1 MTNTQHEDDGIHLSL
16 ATLVLVI
23 MVIIYLISGPVLR
36 KKNIQF
42 IRASGFTM
50 IAGVL
55 LTLIVKFFS
64 PSSNFVKGFKFNDV
78 FFFTFVLPWV
88 IFNVGYNQKIENFF
102 KYLRFIF
109 IYSIIGT
116 IITFILIS
124 FITYILNAHGFFCL
138 SHNDASLMNNN
149 NNNNNTNTTTTSSS
163 NYILNF
169 SLLEILQ
176 FAAAISASDPVT
188 AVSLLMNN
196 DEEKLKAITLGDS
209 VINNAVV
216 IGFYNIVKSLNK
228 QEKEFSFNV
237 AFELLYKCIYLFITS
252 FIVGAIVGMISAY
265 FFKRME
271 RFNMNR
277 VQQISLLLL
286 FAFISYTICD
296 YLQYSALIGLLSTAL
311 FMSHYTFFN
320 LSFLTREEST
330 VITMVLN
337 YLAEAFAFSLI
348 GMTIVDYSTRAY
360 SIRFVLIELMLI
372 VLTRGL
378 SIFAVTF
385 VFQKLFVGE
394 YHIKLSQQSILTV
407 IGCIRGVVSFGL
419 GISVET
425 TNQIHNEV
433 LESSVIYILLITN
446 VVFIAVLPMF
456 REKIKSIDD
465 SEETHMKSNLMLIS
479 DNMLKEEEKEDKE
492 CNRILKEEDMFY
504 FLHPN
509 TNSGGIDAGVDGKG
523 ESLTKRLMVFDN
535 KNIVP
540 FFVNNWPDVK
550 DDNENLAKLIQRALK
565 DWNDK
570 RKQINQS
577 NDNDNNLQI
586 PNHTKVEMDILSPIE
601 KDTY

>member
-1 MTNTQHEDDGIHLSL
+1 MTTNTPHDNNDGIHLSL

-23 MVIIYLISGPVLR
+23 MVIIYLISGPVLK

-50 IAGVL
+50 ITGVL

-64 PSSNFVKGFKFNDV
+64 PSSNFVKGFKFNDI

-109 IYSIIGT
+109 IYAIIGT

-138 SHNDASLMNNN
+138 SHTDASLINNN
-149 NNNNNTNTTTTSSS
+149 DDTTSSS
-163 NYILNF
+163 SKYVLNF

-188 AVSLLMNN
+188 AVSLLINN
-196 DEEKLKAITLGDS
+196 DSEKLNAITLGDS
-209 VINNAVV
+209 VINNAVA
-216 IGFYNIVKSLNK
+216 ISFYKIVKSLNN
-228 QEKEFSFNV
+228 QEKTFSFGV

-252 FIVGAIVGMISAY
+252 FIIGAIVGMISAY

-320 LSFLTREEST
+320 LSFLSREEST

-337 YLAEAFAFSLI
+337 YLAEAFAFAII

-360 SIRFVLIELMLI
+360 SIRFVLVELLLI
-372 VLTRGL
+372 VLTR
-378 SIFAVTF
+378 IVTVFAVTF
-385 VFQKLFVGE
+385 LFQKMFIGE

-419 GISVET
+419 GISIQTADQV
-425 TNQIHNEV
+425 HNEV
-433 LESSVIYILLITN
+433 IESSVVYILLITN
-446 VVFIAVLPMF
+446 VVFIAVLPVV
-456 REKIKSIDD
+456 RAKVKGVDGV
-465 SEETHMKSNLMLIS
+465 SEGEERNVMLIKDDKKVS
-479 DNMLKEEEKEDKE
+479 EEEKE
-492 CNRILKEEDMFY
+492 EEMFY

-509 TNSGGIDAGVDGKG
+509 TNSGKGEDGDMKG
-523 ESLTKRLMVFDN
+523 ESITKRVMVFDD
-535 KNIVP
+535 KNVVP
-540 FFVNNWPDVK
+540 VFVNNWPEVK
-550 DDNENLAKLIQRALK
+550 EDNEKLAKLIQCALK
-565 DWNDK
+565 EWEEK
-570 RKQINQS
+570 KIQVGKG
-577 NDNDNNLQI
+577 NNNVNSSSADLQVQKY
-586 PNHTKVEMDILSPIE
+586 TKIEMEILSPSE
-601 KDTY
+601 KEEY

>member
-1 MTNTQHEDDGIHLSL
+1 MTTNTPHEDNDGIHLSL

-23 MVIIYLISGPVLR
+23 MVIIYLIAGPVLK

-64 PSSNFVKGFKFNDV
+64 PSSNFVKSFKFNNI

-109 IYSIIGT
+109 IYAIIGT

-124 FITYILNAHGFFCL
+124 FTTYILNAYGFFCL
-138 SHNDASLMNNN
+138 SHTDTSLINNN
-149 NNNNNTNTTTTSSS
+149 DDSSTSSS
-163 NYILNF
+163 SKYVLNF

-188 AVSLLMNN
+188 AVSLLITN
-196 DEEKLKAITLGDS
+196 DSEKLNAITLGDS
-209 VINNAVV
+209 VINNAVA
-216 IGFYNIVKSLNK
+216 ISFYKIVKSLNN
-228 QEKEFSFNV
+228 QEKIFSFSV

-252 FIVGAIVGMISAY
+252 FIIGAIVGMISAY

-320 LSFLTREEST
+320 LSFLSREEST

-337 YLAEAFAFSLI
+337 YLAEAFAFAII

-360 SIRFVLIELMLI
+360 SIRFVLVELLLI
-372 VLTRGL
+372 VLTR
-378 SIFAVTF
+378 IITVFAVTF
-385 VFQKLFVGE
+385 LFQKMFVGE
-394 YHIKLSQQSILTV
+394 YHIKLSQQSILTI

-419 GISVET
+419 GISIQT
-425 TNQIHNEV
+425 ADQIHNEV
-433 LESSVIYILLITN
+433 IESSVVYILLITN
-446 VVFIAVLPMF
+446 VVFIAVLPF
-456 REKIKSIDD
+456 VREKVKDVD
-465 SEETHMKSNLMLIS
+465 NVSEVEERNVMLIKDDKS
-479 DNMLKEEEKEDKE
+479 VSEEEKE
-492 CNRILKEEDMFY
+492 EEMFY

-509 TNSGGIDAGVDGKG
+509 TNSGKGEDGDEKG
-523 ESLTKRLMVFDN
+523 ESMTKRVMVFDD
-535 KNIVP
+535 KNVVP
-540 FFVNNWPDVK
+540 VFVNNWPEVK
-550 DDNENLAKLIQRALK
+550 EDNEKLAKLIQCALK
-565 DWNDK
+565 EWEEK
-570 RKQINQS
+570 KKQIGKG
-577 NDNDNNLQI
+577 NNNVNSSSGDLQVQKY
-586 PNHTKVEMDILSPIE
+586 TKVEMEFLSSSE
-601 KDTY
+601 KEAY

>member
-1 MTNTQHEDDGIHLSL
+1 MTTNTPHENGIHLSI

-23 MVIIYLISGPVLR
+23 MVIIYLISGPVLK

-64 PSSNFVKGFKFNDV
+64 PSSNFVKGFKFNDI

-109 IYSIIGT
+109 IYAIIGT

-124 FITYILNAHGFFCL
+124 FTTYILNAHGFFCL
-138 SHNDASLMNNN
+138 SHTDASLIKNNDD
-149 NNNNNTNTTTTSSS
+149 TTSSK
-163 NYILNF
+163 YVLNF

-188 AVSLLMNN
+188 AVSLLIPN
-196 DEEKLKAITLGDS
+196 DSEKLNAITLGDS
-209 VINNAVV
+209 VINNAVA
-216 IGFYNIVKSLNK
+216 ISFYKIVKSLNS
-228 QEKEFSFNV
+228 QEKAFSLSV

-252 FIVGAIVGMISAY
+252 FIIGAIVGMISAY

-320 LSFLTREEST
+320 LSFLSREEST

-337 YLAEAFAFSLI
+337 YLAEAFAFAII

-360 SIRFVLIELMLI
+360 SIRFVLVELMLI
-372 VLTRGL
+372 VLTRCMTV
-378 SIFAVTF
+378 FAVTF
-385 VFQKLFVGE
+385 LFQKMFIGE

-419 GISVET
+419 GISIQTADQV
-425 TNQIHNEV
+425 HNEV
-433 LESSVIYILLITN
+433 IESSVVYILLITN
-446 VVFIAVLPMF
+446 VVFIAVLPF
-456 REKIKSIDD
+456 VREKVKGVDGV
-465 SEETHMKSNLMLIS
+465 SEGEERNVMLIK
-479 DNMLKEEEKEDKE
+479 DDDKVNEEEKE
-492 CNRILKEEDMFY
+492 EEMFY

-509 TNSGGIDAGVDGKG
+509 TNSGKGEDGDAKG
-523 ESLTKRLMVFDN
+523 ESMTKRVMVFDD
-535 KNIVP
+535 KNVVP
-540 FFVNNWPDVK
+540 VFVNNWPEVK
-550 DDNENLAKLIQRALK
+550 EDNEKLAKLIQCALK
-565 DWNDK
+565 EWEEK
-570 RKQINQS
+570 RKQMSKENNNINVS
-577 NDNDNNLQI
+577 NNNGDLQV
-586 PNHTKVEMDILSPIE
+586 PKYTKVEMDILSPSE
-601 KDTY
+601 KKAY